1 MFAELVYRMGEAE
14 AEALGDAMLEAGALS
29 VTVEDADLDTDAET
43 PIFGEPGLEP
53 EVAAWT
59 NNLLVALIDAGESA
73 EHAALA
79 LEQKLAEIWEGSQ
92 PVREAI
98 RLVDDQ
104 DWVRATQAQFDPIG
118 IGRLWV
124 VPSWH
129 QPPEGAEVVMTLD
142 PGMAF
147 GTGGHPTTRLCLE
160 WLERELPAG
169 ARVLDY
175 GCGSGILAI
184 AAKLLGAGET
194 EGLDIDPNAVIA
206 ARDNAGRNN
215 VEARFHDAETSVS
228 AGGFDVVVA
237 NILSNPLKV
246 LAPALVAQVK
256 AGGALVLSGVL
267 ERQALDVAAVYAE
280 CGLPVEVAATLDG
293 WVCLAGRRPA

>member
-1 MFAELVYRMGEAE
+1 MYAELVYRMGEAE
-14 AEALGDAMLEAGALS
+14 AEALGDAMLDAGALS
-29 VTVEDADLDTDAET
+29 VTVEDADLDTDAEA

-53 EVAAWT
+53 QVAAWT
-59 NNLLVALIDAGESA
+59 NNLMVVLIDAGESA

-79 LEQKLAEIWEGSQ
+79 LEARLAEVYAGRQ
-92 PVREAI
+92 PQREAI
-98 RLVDDQ
+98 RLVDEQ

-118 IGRLWV
+118 IGRLWI

-129 QPPEGAEVVMTLD
+129 EPPAGAEHVMVLD

-147 GTGGHPTTRLCLE
+147 GTGSHPTTRLCLE

-184 AAKLLGAGET
+184 AARLLGAGET
-194 EGLDIDPNAVIA
+194 EGLDIDLNAVIA
-206 ARDNAGRNN
+206 ARDNAARNR

-256 AGGALVLSGVL
+256 PGGALVLSGVL
-267 ERQALDVAAVYAE
+267 ERQADEVAAVYAG
-280 CGLPVEVAATLDG
+280 CGLPVGVAATLDG
-293 WVCLAGRRPA
+293 WVCLAGRRPG